1 MCVLVAGL
9 LGTASARPGPEAEAG
24 TGVAGAG
31 AGSGGGDIIH
41 LAGDLGIKLFPFP
54 HLTRARD
61 TAASPG
67 EQRRTGFF
75 SANPLSSVQ
84 RSFQVTTAQCC
95 CSCVAPSLTQSPC
108 ARNRLLQF

>member
-1 MCVLVAGL
+1 MVAGL

-24 TGVAGAG
+24 TGVAGAGAG

-61 TAASPG
+61 AAASSAG

-75 SANPLSSVQ
+75 SANPLTSVQ
-84 RSFQVTTAQCC
+84 RSFQVTTAQYC
-95 CSCVAPSLTQSPC
+95 
-108 ARNRLLQF
+108 NILLLMCRPVTHTIPVCKK

>member
-1 MCVLVAGL
+1 MLVAGL

-31 AGSGGGDIIH
+31 AGSGGGGGDIIH

-61 TAASPG
+61 AAASSGG

-75 SANPLSSVQ
+75 SANPLTSVQ
-84 RSFQVTTAQCC
+84 RSFQVTTAQYC
-95 CSCVAPSLTQSPC
+95 
-108 ARNRLLQF
+108 NILLLMCRPVTHTIPVCKK